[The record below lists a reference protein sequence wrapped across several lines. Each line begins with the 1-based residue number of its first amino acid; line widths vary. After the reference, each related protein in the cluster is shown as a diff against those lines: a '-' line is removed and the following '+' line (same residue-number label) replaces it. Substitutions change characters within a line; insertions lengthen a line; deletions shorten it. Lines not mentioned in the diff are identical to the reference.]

1 MNSTKVNGKLEMC
14 SYSTYI
20 MNTNEWSC
28 CSKCFSIPQNSLI
41 KKIVFKLI
49 NLKIQ
54 PRCKSKGIYCNSC
67 KYLPENRNIIIKN
80 GKSNIQW

>member
-14 SYSTYI
+14 PYSTYI

-41 KKIVFKLI
+41 KKNPNYIGLSVIEFTDDVNFK
-49 NLKIQ
+49 
-54 PRCKSKGIYCNSC
+54 
-67 KYLPENRNIIIKN
+67 IIHK
-80 GKSNIQW
+80 